1 MRGKS
6 RISVPNG
13 FLSAI
18 VVFIFVSGIA
28 VMLVSGHKLSNMN
41 AGSAKGDNPMQS
53 SESSRNSLEGI
64 NSRAVSPKALEEDSN
79 LPSGYRLVSMLNE
92 EIYKGSLVLVN
103 YQHESKIDGENL
115 VNLYEN
121 ATRSVGVKE
130 DDMLLNDVVV
140 DALNVMFD
148 DYKKAKERSN
158 ILISS
163 AYRSKSDQEKIYAD
177 SVKETGKKSTAYY
190 VAVPGFSEHQTGYC
204 FDTAA
209 ITSAGE
215 IAELDGEGDSAWL
228 AENCADYGFILRYP
242 NDKTNITGIG
252 YESWHFRYVGK
263 ASSYFITKHK
273 LCLEEYIT
281 GLSKYTFDNGG
292 LLIDNGTKGK
302 WVVFYVPKLTA
313 FNNTDIPVPVDS
325 VKCPY
330 TVSGDN
336 MGGFIVTVDVS
347 KDPSN
352 AALQKATPDWNFNN
366 SELVIEAFQDYDPE
380 KDTEEDD
387 LEDSESDSDGKR
399 SNRDGNW
406 EDDSFWDEEGNESSF
421 DVVDDYDVY
430 DANYSAVTVNPDST
444 VAHEEYDNQY
454 YDDNND
460 YYEE

>member
-6 RISVPNG
+6 IISVPNG
-13 FLSAI
+13 FLAAI
-18 VVFIFVSGIA
+18 VMFIFISGIA
-28 VMLVSGHKLSNMN
+28 VMLVSGHKLSS
-41 AGSAKGDNPMQS
+41 AKTGSAKGNDKIQS
-53 SESSRNSLEGI
+53 SESSGNSLEGI
-64 NSRAVSPKALEEDSN
+64 NPKAVSPKALEEDSN
-79 LPSGYRLVSMLNE
+79 LPSGYRVVSMLNE
-92 EIYKGSLVLVN
+92 EICKGSLVLVN
-103 YQHESKIDGENL
+103 YQHESKIYGENL

-121 ATRSVGVKE
+121 ATRSVGVKD

-148 DYKKAKERSN
+148 DYKKAKGSSN

-163 AYRSKSDQEKIYAD
+163 AYRSKTDQEEIYAE

-215 IAELDGEGDSAWL
+215 MVELDGEGDSAWL
-228 AENCADYGFILRYP
+228 VDNCADYGFILRYP

-263 ASSYFITKHK
+263 ASSYFIKKNK
-273 LCLEEYIT
+273 LCLEEYII

-292 LLIDNGTKGK
+292 LLIDNGTNGK
-302 WVVFYVPKLTA
+302 WVVYYVPKLTA

-325 VKCPY
+325 EKCPY

-336 MGGFIVTVDVS
+336 MDGFIVTVDVS
-347 KDPSN
+347 KDPTN
-352 AALQKATPDWNFNN
+352 AALQKATSEWSFNN
-366 SELVIEAFQDYDPE
+366 SELIIKDFKDYDPE
-380 KDTEEDD
+380 NDTEDD
-387 LEDSESDSDGKR
+387 LEDSDSDSAGKR

-406 EDDSFWDEEGNESSF
+406 ENDSFWDEDNNESSF
-421 DVVDDYDVY
+421 DVVDNYDEY
-430 DANYSAVTVNPDST
+430 DSNYSAVTINPDVT
-444 VAHEEYDNQY
+444 FDDDGYDDQY

-460 YYEE
+460 YYDE

>member
-1 MRGKS
+1 VRGKS
-6 RISVPNG
+6 KISVPNG
-13 FLSAI
+13 FLAAI
-18 VVFIFVSGIA
+18 VVFIFISGIA
-28 VMLVSGHKLSNMN
+28 VMLVSGHKLSNAK
-41 AGSAKGDNPMQS
+41 AGSLKENSPIPS
-53 SESSRNSLEGI
+53 SESSGNPLEGI
-64 NSRAVSPKALEEDSN
+64 NSKAVSPKAFEDDSN
-79 LPSGYRLVSMLNE
+79 LPSGYRVVSVLNE
-92 EIYKGSLVLVN
+92 DIYKGSLILVN

-121 ATRSVGVKE
+121 ATQSVGVKE
-130 DDMLLNDVVV
+130 DDMFLNSVVV

-148 DYKKAKERSN
+148 DYKKAKGSSN

-163 AYRSKSDQEKIYAD
+163 AYRSKSDQEDIYSD

-215 IAELDGEGDSAWL
+215 MVELDGEGDSSWL
-228 AENCADYGFILRYP
+228 SENCADYGFILRYP

-273 LCLEEYIT
+273 ICLEEYIK
-281 GLSKYTFDNGG
+281 GISQYTFDNGG
-292 LLIDNGTKGK
+292 LLIDNGSKGK
-302 WVVFYVPKLTA
+302 WVVYYVPKLVA

-325 VKCPY
+325 AKCPY

-336 MGGFIVTVDVS
+336 LGGFIVTVDVS

-352 AALQKATPDWNFNN
+352 AAIQKATSEWSCNN
-366 SELVIEAFQDYDPE
+366 ADLIIKDFVDYDPE
-380 KDTEEDD
+380 KDTEDD
-387 LEDSESDSDGKR
+387 DDTTDTDGKR
-399 SNRDGNW
+399 SNLDDDW
-406 EDDSFWDEEGNESSF
+406 ESDSFWDDENNESRF
-421 DVVDDYDVY
+421 DVVDGYDEY
-430 DANYSAVTVNPDST
+430 NANYSATTISSNTEVNNAEDN
-444 VAHEEYDNQY
+444 NQY
-454 YDDNND
+454 TTNENE